1 MTDLKRGL
9 MISPKRNQIETCA
22 FFLYSLYNDINTE
35 QKGDDRMVRFKTVQ
49 ITDLT
54 DEDLQAM
61 GAQDQLIDVREA
73 DEYEAGHIEDAL
85 NYPLS
90 TLNTKFPLDQGKTYY
105 IYCQKGGRSQQASQ
119 MLSDSGF
126 DVINLNGGYEA
137 YLSQQEAQ
145 SQPQNQPT
153 STQQTTKTTDPEKT
167 IKPERKQLNYSGLQC
182 PGPIVNLSQAIQQLQ
197 PGEQV
202 EVIVTDLGF
211 ANDIQSW
218 VKQTGHHL
226 IDLKSDESQVT
237 AIIEKGEPSDKAM
250 SVHESN
256 NGTTIVLFSGEL
268 DKALAALIIA
278 NGARAAGREVS
289 IFFTFWGLNALK
301 RTDAPKVQK
310 KGLEKLFDFMLPKG
324 PENMPLSKMNMFGL
338 GRFMMKLLMK
348 QKNVDSLP
356 ALIDKA
362 VENDIKLIA
371 CTMSMDVMGIKRE
384 ELRDDVQIGGVG
396 TYIGDTEYA
405 KHNLFI

>member
-1 MTDLKRGL
+1 
-9 MISPKRNQIETCA
+9 
-22 FFLYSLYNDINTE
+22 
-35 QKGDDRMVRFKTVQ
+35 MVRFKTVQ

-61 GAQDQLIDVREA
+61 GTQDQLIDVREA
-73 DEYEAGHIEDAL
+73 DEYEARHIEGAL

-126 DVINLNGGYEA
+126 DVINLNGGYDA
-137 YLSQQEAQ
+137 YLSHQEAQ
-145 SQPQNQPT
+145 SQPQTSNTKEPT
-153 STQQTTKTTDPEKT
+153 ETAASEKT
-167 IKPERKQLNYSGLQC
+167 IKSERKHLNYSGLQC
-182 PGPIVNLSQAIQQLQ
+182 PGPIVNLSQAIQQLK

-211 ANDIQSW
+211 ASDIKSW
-218 VKQTGHHL
+218 TKQTGHHL
-226 IDLKSDESQVT
+226 IDLKTDDTHVT
-237 AIIEKGEPSDKAM
+237 AVIEKGDVTDKPM

-278 NGARAAGREVS
+278 NGARAAGRDVS

-301 RTDAPKVQK
+301 RTDVPKVQK
-310 KGLEKLFDFMLPKG
+310 KGLEKLFDMMLPKG
-324 PENMPLSKMNMFGL
+324 PESMPLSKMNMFGL
-338 GRFMMKLLMK
+338 GRFMMKFLMK
-348 QKNVDSLP
+348 RKNVDSLP

-371 CTMSMDVMGIKRE
+371 CTMSMDVMGIKQE

-396 TYIGDTEYA
+396 TYIGDTEQA